1 MKENTNIKFDDVFK
15 EVFEDFEVSPPEN
28 TWNSISQN
36 IPTYKS
42 KPKAGFF
49 RWSAAIFVTA
59 LFISTVLFV
68 QRNSDTI
75 TKTSQLKKSNSH
87 NVDAKTN
94 TDVILEETTTD
105 NNENFSNNKNYI
117 APINNSNTT
126 QNNTNLF
133 VNEET
138 NTINTSNEIEEIA
151 NYTENNIEETEIVEE
166 TEIIE
171 ETNFETTE
179 LTTNTVE
186 IETANESNE
195 TEDLFVAEETIEES
209 TEILNA
215 PRMPSFLQKPIT
227 IKEIEIQNPILNPIS
242 NYTNDFLDYAYMP
255 NWTVGLHFASE
266 NIYYEMNTSPK
277 NRNVSHNYT
286 LSLAYNKRDLF
297 FESGLIYSKVDDNG
311 DYYVSFTSVDP
322 IGSYQQV
329 DSVSVMQDSVLYHTS
344 DVMVYDSIEHLS
356 YAKTKHLYH
365 YITIP
370 VLVGYKWH
378 FKNLDLGIKT
388 GLAYQFMIME
398 EKPDVLS
405 NFTGMEVTEVSN
417 LTPERFNSNIYFTSS
432 AFIHYYMREN
442 LMLNIEPT
450 LRLYNKSFYKD
461 YFKTRNPYS
470 VSLRVGILYNF

>member
-15 EVFEDFEVSPPEN
+15 EVFDDFEVSPPEN
-28 TWNSISQN
+28 TWNNISQN

-42 KPKAGFF
+42 KPKTGFF

-75 TKTSQLKKSNSH
+75 TKTSQLKKSISH
-87 NVDAKTN
+87 NVNTKTN
-94 TDVILEETTTD
+94 ADVILEETD
-105 NNENFSNNKNYI
+105 NNEITSSNNFYT
-117 APINNSNTT
+117 APT
-126 QNNTNLF
+126 NNTNSTQSSTNLF
-133 VNEET
+133 ANEEN
-138 NTINTSNEIEEIA
+138 NTINSSNEIEEIA
-151 NYTENNIEETEIVEE
+151 NYTENNLEETEIVEE

-171 ETNFETTE
+171 ETNLETTE
-179 LTTNTVE
+179 LATNTVA
-186 IETANESNE
+186 IETVDESNE
-195 TEDLFVAEETIEES
+195 TENLFVTEETIEES

-215 PRMPSFLQKPIT
+215 PRMPSFLQKPIAV
-227 IKEIEIQNPILNPIS
+227 KEIEIQSPILNPIS
-242 NYTNDFLDYAYMP
+242 NYTNEFLDYAYVP

-286 LSLAYNKRDLF
+286 LSLAYNKRDVF

-311 DYYVSFTSVDP
+311 DYYVSYTSFDP

-329 DSVSVMQDSVLYHTS
+329 DSISVMQDSILYHTS

-356 YAKTKHLYH
+356 YSKTKHLYH

-388 GLAYQFMIME
+388 GLAYQFMILE

-405 NFTGMEVTEVSN
+405 NFTGMEITDVSN

-470 VSLRVGILYNF
+470 VSLRVGILYYF